1 MKYIKLLKIKLKLKL
16 GKRLLLLLKKQD
28 NIELIKLDENI
39 LYYDNQLK
47 KYCLVYIQRFGF
59 EEYVSKCKKYNIKQL
74 IQKNEFDYKENKIY
88 QNSNSSDKINRFFKF
103 ETDNI
108 VEFDELIKVLNII
121 IESRLL
127 YVEKYNDL
135 IKKIRKTYPSLILYN
150 DKNGIVEKNWKDI
163 NVVNI
168 KGIYKNYINDN
179 CKLKLLINRKTIHYE
194 YGEEVCNRDITYYDY
209 FDIDKII
216 HEEDILDFKNNK
228 EWIGKWVDRWEDW
241 LDFIEK
247 DNDE

>member
-1 MKYIKLLKIKLKLKL
+1 
-16 GKRLLLLLKKQD
+16 
-28 NIELIKLDENI
+28 
-39 LYYDNQLK
+39 
-47 KYCLVYIQRFGF
+47 
-59 EEYVSKCKKYNIKQL
+59 
-74 IQKNEFDYKENKIY
+74 
-88 QNSNSSDKINRFFKF
+88 
-103 ETDNI
+103 
-108 VEFDELIKVLNII
+108 
-121 IESRLL
+121 
-127 YVEKYNDL
+127 
-135 IKKIRKTYPSLILYN
+135 
-150 DKNGIVEKNWKDI
+150 
-163 NVVNI
+163 VNI

-194 YGEEVCNRDITYYDY
+194 YGEEVCNSDITYYDY